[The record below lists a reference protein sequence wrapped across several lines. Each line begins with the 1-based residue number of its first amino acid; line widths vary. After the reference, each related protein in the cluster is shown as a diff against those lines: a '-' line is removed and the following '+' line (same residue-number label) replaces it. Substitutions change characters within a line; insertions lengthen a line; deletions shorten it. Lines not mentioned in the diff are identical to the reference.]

1 MHSLSNGSI
10 GICVIWLSRMTLYAS
25 IVSFNRMARRTVES
39 VNVSWTDEELRR
51 SVEIYVLL
59 LRLQLRGG
67 NDRSEPLAQALLSGA
82 LARRNDAAIRYR
94 MRNISAVAQ
103 ELGAP
108 TLNDFSPAESVGRLV
123 RPKIRSMLLEDTDF
137 AGILK
142 PNADGESDPASDA
155 RTALGILRYHIEDLE
170 RELAWRGHNGPPEQE
185 DANAE
190 RDQLHSALED
200 IGAIESELEKPN
212 PDKELIKSRT
222 AKLIALA
229 ATIGNWLGTRATK
242 FVDATLVAAAPVV
255 VVKVTGLLPALVNAV
270 EAVLKA
276 IAQ

>member
-1 MHSLSNGSI
+1 
-10 GICVIWLSRMTLYAS
+10 
-25 IVSFNRMARRTVES
+25 MARRPVES

-67 NDRSEPLAQALLSGA
+67 NDRSEPLAQAFLSGA

-142 PNADGESDPASDA
+142 PNADGESDPVSDA
-155 RTALGILRYHIEDLE
+155 RAALRILRDHIEDLE
-170 RELAWRGHNGPPEQE
+170 RELAWRGHNGLPEQE

-190 RDQLHSALED
+190 RDQLRSALED

-212 PDKELIKSRT
+212 PNKETIKSRT

-229 ATIGNWLGTRATK
+229 ATIGKWLGTRATK

-255 VVKVTGLLPALVNAV
+255 VVKVTGLLPVLVNAV